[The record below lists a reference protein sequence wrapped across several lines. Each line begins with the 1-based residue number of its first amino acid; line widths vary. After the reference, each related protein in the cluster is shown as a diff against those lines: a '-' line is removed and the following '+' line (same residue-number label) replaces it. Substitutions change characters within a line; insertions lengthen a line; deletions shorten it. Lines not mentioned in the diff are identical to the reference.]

1 MVIQMNKEIISSQ
14 QSITSDK
21 TDSNDKNINM
31 VISQTDYTKDE
42 ASAKLQLF
50 DNDPMKVIRD
60 YMGIGEKSQ
69 TTQSKTGS
77 QERYRLIREVIY
89 EDNHM
94 KSLKK

>member
-1 MVIQMNKEIISSQ
+1 MNKEIISSQ

-21 TDSNDKNINM
+21 TDSSDKNIIM

-60 YMGIGEKSQ
+60 YMGIGEKRQ
-69 TTQSKTGS
+69 TPQSKTGS

-89 EDNHM
+89 EDNHA

>member
-1 MVIQMNKEIISSQ
+1 MNKEVISSQ

-21 TDSNDKNINM
+21 IDSSDKTNSNDKNINM

-60 YMGIGEKSQ
+60 YMGIGEKTQTSQ
-69 TTQSKTGS
+69 SNTAS
-77 QERYRLIREVIY
+77 QEKSFTKIIIR
-89 EDNHM
+89 NH
-94 KSLKK
+94 